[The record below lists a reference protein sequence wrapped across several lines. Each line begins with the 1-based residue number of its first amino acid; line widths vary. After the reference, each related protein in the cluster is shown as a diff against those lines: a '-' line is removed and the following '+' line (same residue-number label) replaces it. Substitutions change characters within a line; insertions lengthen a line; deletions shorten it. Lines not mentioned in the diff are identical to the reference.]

1 MKRLLTSFFGRGA
14 LPLAP
19 GSWGSLPPTIIF
31 VLMCHLGASA
41 LSISLVMAALALV
54 GSVICIRFSPAVI
67 AVTGKNAPGEI
78 VADEVAGQAITFLAV
93 GFCAIETFSTKQIW
107 GTAILGFLLYRAFDA
122 VKPWPIH
129 KLEKLPAGWGI
140 LADDLMAAV
149 FLARV
154 LLICYRFWISGHGF
168 ST

>member
-1 MKRLLTSFFGRGA
+1 MKRLLTSFFGLGR

-31 VLMCHLGASA
+31 FLMCRLGASA

-54 GSVICIRFSPAVI
+54 GSFICIRCSPAVI
-67 AVTGKNAPGEI
+67 ALTGKTDPGEI
-78 VADEVAGQAITFLAV
+78 VADEIAGQAITFLAA
-93 GFCAIETFSTKQIW
+93 GFCAIETFTTKQIW
-107 GTAILGFLLYRAFDA
+107 GIAILGFLLYRAFDA

-140 LADDLMAAV
+140 LADDLMASVYAAIA
-149 FLARV
+149 LQ
-154 LLICYRFWISGHGF
+154 ICIRLWLCGSGV
-168 ST
+168 

>member
-1 MKRLLTSFFGRGA
+1 M
-14 LPLAP
+14 
-19 GSWGSLPPTIIF
+19 
-31 VLMCHLGASA
+31 
-41 LSISLVMAALALV
+41 
-54 GSVICIRFSPAVI
+54 I
-67 AVTGKNAPGEI
+67 AVTGKTDPGEI
-78 VADEVAGQAITFLAV
+78 VADEIAGQAITFLAV

-149 FLARV
+149 FAAIV